1 MKNYSFKSYPS
12 GAGMCDVAAHQQP
25 IVAVDTNWV
34 QMHGSRAQRR
44 RVDRKLRRM
53 AVAKK

>member
-1 MKNYSFKSYPS
+1 MKNSGFRSYPS
-12 GAGMCDVAAHQQP
+12 GAGMGNVPTHQQP
-25 IVAVDTNWV
+25 IVAVDANWV

-44 RVDRKLRRM
+44 RVDRKLKRM